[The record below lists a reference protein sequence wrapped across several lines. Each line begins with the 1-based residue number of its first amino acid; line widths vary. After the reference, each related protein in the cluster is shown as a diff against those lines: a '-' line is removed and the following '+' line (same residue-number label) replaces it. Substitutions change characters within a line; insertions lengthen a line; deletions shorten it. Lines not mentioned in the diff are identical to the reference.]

1 MKYRIDELLLIE
13 NLTYFDDIPPLSKI
27 IHHNDKYISDY
38 FPNRVLGKTL
48 LLNYSIHIYE
58 MDQKRE

>member
-1 MKYRIDELLLIE
+1 MASATSFVAFL
-13 NLTYFDDIPPLSKI
+13 
-27 IHHNDKYISDY
+27 KYISDY